1 MWFIYGFRYD
11 SFDLEVYDNSKVIDY
26 FEKWMH
32 RAKEWTHCFREG
44 VQHHTN
50 NMVESAFR

>member
-32 RAKEWTHCFREG
+32 RAKEWTHCFRG